1 MKPIFIAIAVISTFT
16 VIVSFSSASVAG
28 VPIFLAC
35 VALAMLIQ
43 WFAFVP
49 AYLQQTE
56 KFYDLTGS
64 LSFIVTVAAALILA
78 GQYDV
83 RSLLLASLVILW
95 AVRLGSFLVARI
107 HQDGG
112 DDRFDKIKPHPKR
125 FFLTW
130 TLQGL
135 WVSITASTAIAAMSS
150 TEVVELS
157 LYDLN
162 AVIIWMIG
170 FGIEVVADA
179 QKRRFRERNGSDTFI
194 TEGLWAYSRH
204 PNYFGEIV
212 LWIGIALLAI
222 PALQGSAY
230 LTLLSPVFVFVLLT
244 RISGIPMLEKKADA
258 KWGQSDAYQAYK
270 AKTPLLVPF
279 VR

>member
-1 MKPIFIAIAVISTFT
+1 MKPISIAIAVISVFT
-16 VIVSFSSASVAG
+16 AIVSFSSASIAG

-35 VALAMLIQ
+35 VALAMVIQ
-43 WFAFVP
+43 WCAFVP
-49 AYLQQTE
+49 AYLRQTE
-56 KFYDLTGS
+56 KFYDLIGS
-64 LSFIVTVAAALILA
+64 LSFIVTVATALILA

-112 DDRFDKIKPHPKR
+112 DDRFDKIKPDPKR

-135 WVSITASTAIAAMSS
+135 WVSITASTAIAAISS
-150 TEVVELS
+150 TEMVELS

-162 AVIIWMIG
+162 AVIIWVIG

-179 QKRRFRERNGSDTFI
+179 QKRRFRERNGSEAFI

-204 PNYFGEIV
+204 PNYFGEIM

-222 PALQGSAY
+222 PALEGSAY
-230 LTLLSPVFVFVLLT
+230 LTLLSPVFVFILLT
-244 RISGIPMLEKKADA
+244 RISGIPMLEKKAEA

-270 AKTPLLVPF
+270 KKTPLLVPF
-279 VR
+279 LG